1 MQEATFSPT
10 EISDI
15 GRDEAHTPASFS
27 SSLTQPLL
35 PPSSRS
41 NAGPS
46 LQWVHPKEP
55 EWKGDIILCC
65 YGDLDGC
72 KGLKLCCFSAT
83 CPCFVWG
90 RFIHVAGFGCA
101 WFHSLIFT
109 ILFMAAELVFLYY
122 TFRMQA
128 GPPETDPT
136 SFYLQFWTIQ
146 LAFGVIIAAYLAFY
160 RWRFREQHG
169 IKGSGEEDF
178 CAAFWCG
185 PCAICQLMRTATAA
199 SATDPAAPDVEAAA
213 AAFPDDDD
221 DNDEEDD
228 GGALGDECR

>member
-1 MQEATFSPT
+1 
-10 EISDI
+10 
-15 GRDEAHTPASFS
+15 
-27 SSLTQPLL
+27 
-35 PPSSRS
+35 
-41 NAGPS
+41 
-46 LQWVHPKEP
+46 
-55 EWKGDIILCC
+55 
-65 YGDLDGC
+65 
-72 KGLKLCCFSAT
+72 
-83 CPCFVWG
+83 
-90 RFIHVAGFGCA
+90 
-101 WFHSLIFT
+101 
-109 ILFMAAELVFLYY
+109 MAAELVFLYY